1 MAGKEKR
8 LRNLLNLYLRYPII
22 AGIVFAVMNIMVY
35 FISVRAGIVVS
46 IAVLAYFY
54 DI

>member
-35 FISVRAGIVVS
+35 VS
-46 IAVLAYFY
+46 GRESLFQ
-54 DI
+54 